1 MIILDT
7 ISFNI
12 STISRGKGR
21 SAVQMAAYCARTKL
35 HSEYTGKTYDS
46 SHKED
51 LVYHKIFLPRNA
63 PSRFHNQAILWNEVE
78 KVEKNRNARL
88 ARALIISLPKEIKRN
103 EQLQMIAE
111 YVSEYFVS
119 KGMCADVAIHD
130 KKDNNPHAH
139 ILLTT
144 RSLDKDGKWMSK
156 QHRNYIRDDNGEK
169 IIDEKTNKPKLGK
182 SIKTN
187 DWDNKENTEIWRKGW
202 ADICNEYFK
211 KLHIYRKVTHMSY
224 ARQGI
229 NIEPTKHLGAR
240 AKALEDRGIHT
251 DRGNENR
258 AIAERNRRRKQRIRD
273 EINREYSID
282 RDNDYDIDR

>member
-1 MIILDT
+1 MDT

-12 STISRGKGR
+12 SIISRGKGR
-21 SAVQMAAYCARTKL
+21 SAVQIAAYNSRTKL
-35 HSEYTGKTYDS
+35 HSKYTGKTYDS
-46 SHKED
+46 SHKKD
-51 LVYHKIFLPRNA
+51 LVFHKIYLPDNA
-63 PSRFHNQAILWNEVE
+63 PLDFLIQEILWNEVE

-88 ARALIISLPKEIKRN
+88 ARVLIISLPKEIERN
-103 EQLQMIAE
+103 EQLQMIE
-111 YVSEYFVS
+111 QYVSEYFVS
-119 KGMCADVAIHD
+119 KGMCADVAVHD

-144 RSLDKDGKWMSK
+144 RSLDQDGKWMSK

-187 DWDNKENTEIWRKGW
+187 DWDNKENAEIWRKGW
-202 ADICNEYFK
+202 SDICNEYFE
-211 KLHIYRKVTHMSY
+211 KLHIPRKVTHMSY

-229 NIEPTKHLGAR
+229 NLEPTKHLGAV
-240 AKALEDRGIHT
+240 AKALEDKGIYT

-273 EINREYSID
+273 EINREYSIERECDYD
-282 RDNDYDIDR
+282 RDR